1 VTLSR
6 LFERLR
12 HLTWDWRL
20 GNAEEIVS
28 AIAGD
33 PVSRVAGRVA
43 YRLDGM
49 VDVSLYHDDERAIMV
64 EFTVEAFPEPHRL
77 TSAGYEDKVDE
88 YFMKYEGAVAEAERV
103 LGEPAFN
110 DGAAATGFP
119 EDQDAV
125 WLALWPANN
134 ARLMVEQKHE
144 DRELPLRLCVVVA
157 PP

>member
-1 VTLSR
+1 MGQVP
-6 LFERLR
+6 
-12 HLTWDWRL
+12 WDWLL
-20 GNAEEIVS
+20 GNAEALVS

-33 PVSRVAGRVA
+33 PVSRVARRVV

-49 VDVSLYHDDERAIMV
+49 VDLSLYYEDAMAILI
-64 EFTVEAFPEPHRL
+64 ELTVEAFPEPHRL
-77 TSAGYEDKVDE
+77 IPAVYEDKVDE
-88 YFMKYEGAVAEAERV
+88 YFMKYEGAVAEARRV

-110 DGAAATGFP
+110 DGAAAAGFP

-125 WLALWPANN
+125 WLALWSVNN

-144 DRELPLRLCVVVA
+144 DKELPLRLCVVVA